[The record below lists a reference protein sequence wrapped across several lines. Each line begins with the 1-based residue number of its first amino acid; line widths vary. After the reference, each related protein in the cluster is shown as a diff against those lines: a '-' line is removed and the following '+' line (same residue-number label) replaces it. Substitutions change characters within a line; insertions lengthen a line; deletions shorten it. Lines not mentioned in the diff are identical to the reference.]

1 MRRRFTTVSYIIFG
15 LIAVGILAKL
25 WAHPGTLLVPLIVFG
40 VIFLLYKYPPSTWR
54 GNQMYKAFTATKRPT
69 ANDRR
74 TRKAKFKVIKGS
86 KPDDPQEP
94 PKYH

>member
-1 MRRRFTTVSYIIFG
+1 MRRRFTTTSYIIFG
-15 LIAVGILAKL
+15 LIAVGLLAKL

-40 VIFLLYKYPPSTWR
+40 VIFLLYKYPPTTWR
-54 GNQMYKAFTATKRPT
+54 ARSQAAFVSKKRKP
-69 ANDRR
+69 DDSRR

>member
-1 MRRRFTTVSYIIFG
+1 MRRRFTTASYIIFG
-15 LIAVGILAKL
+15 LIAVGLLAKL
-25 WAHPGTLLVPLIVFG
+25 WTHPGTLLIPLIVFG

-54 GNQMYKAFTATKRPT
+54 ARSYAATAAKRRKADEARH
-69 ANDRR
+69 
-74 TRKAKFKVIKGS
+74 TRKAKFKVIKGN